1 MSPAV
6 FVKISW
12 IYPKSLMDWKII
24 PESSLKSSTWGWLLM
39 YAQRPI
45 RLEDIPGMEHR
56 MQFLG
61 ICLLTEIKEYPSPY
75 WINSLNMIILLAVIT
90 LPNWILY
97 LDSISINVISAPVE
111 RPGMITSLPFSISAV
126 MGSGCWKVR
135 DGSASCGR
143 KPHSVGTTIPMDS
156 TVISRY
162 SISILFVTSITPKAR
177 SMAPL
182 FSFL

>member
-1 MSPAV
+1 
-6 FVKISW
+6 
-12 IYPKSLMDWKII
+12 
-24 PESSLKSSTWGWLLM
+24 M

-111 RPGMITSLPFSISAV
+111 RPGNDHISAIQHI
-126 MGSGCWKVR
+126 GSNGKRMLKGERWIGVLRKKAPFCGNNDSHGFHRHFKILNIHIICNI
-135 DGSASCGR
+135 DYSKSQINGSAFQFLIKINLIR
-143 KPHSVGTTIPMDS
+143 KGDTEVHVA
-156 TVISRY
+156 V
-162 SISILFVTSITPKAR
+162 
-177 SMAPL
+177 
-182 FSFL
+182 